1 MSTNYKAQLND
12 VITIRQAVE
21 RVVVYL
27 GRRGGWFPVT
37 NSEADALGQTHFRPK
52 EWTTKAK
59 DLLANAFVSG
69 EVNLLVR
76 LPSDV
81 PSFEPI
87 PPEKLSLSK
96 SFRIALPGEK
106 IIARTG
112 DSLFDYDGRDVRV
125 SRAQFEKWLLKCKRL
140 LLAVRRQ
147 GSPSKTSK
155 RGRPAQQ
162 LGRAI
167 AISNELFPGKLITR
181 GTPREAAAQI
191 FLAARTQHATSI
203 SLSTAQRAVNWRRGR
218 RSARR

>member
-12 VITIRQAVE
+12 VITIRQAIE
-21 RVVVYL
+21 RLVVYL
-27 GRRGGWFPVT
+27 GRRGGRFALT
-37 NSEADALGQTHFRPK
+37 NSEADALGQTQFRPK

-69 EVNLLVR
+69 EVSLLVR

-87 PPEKLSLSK
+87 PPEKLFSSK
-96 SFRIALPGEK
+96 SFRIALPGET

-112 DSLFDYDGRDVRV
+112 DGLWEYDGRAVRV
-125 SRAQFEKWLLKCKRL
+125 SRAQFEKWFLKSKRL
-140 LLAVRRQ
+140 VLALRRQ
-147 GSPSKTSK
+147 GRRSTSSK
-155 RGRPAQQ
+155 RGRPAEQ

-181 GTPREAAAQI
+181 YAPRDAAAQI
-191 FLAARTQHATSI
+191 VVAAQPRYITSI

>member
-12 VITIRQAVE
+12 VITIRQAIE
-21 RVVVYL
+21 RLVVYL
-27 GRRGGWFPVT
+27 GRRGGWFPVS

-59 DLLANAFVSG
+59 DLLANAFLSG

-87 PPEKLSLSK
+87 PPELLFSSK
-96 SFRIALPGEK
+96 SFRIALPGDK
-106 IIARTG
+106 IIARTR
-112 DSLFDYDGRDVRV
+112 DSLSEYDGRDVRV
-125 SRAQFEKWLLKCKRL
+125 SRAQFEKWFLKSKRL
-140 LLAVRRQ
+140 VLALRRQ
-147 GSPSKTSK
+147 GRRSTSSK

-167 AISNELFPGKLITR
+167 AISNELFPGKLITS
-181 GTPREAAAQI
+181 GTPREAAARIVVSAQS
-191 FLAARTQHATSI
+191 QYATRI

>member
-1 MSTNYKAQLND
+1 MSANYKAQLND
-12 VITIRQAVE
+12 VITIRQAIE
-21 RVVVYL
+21 RLVVYL
-27 GRRGGWFPVT
+27 GRRGAWFALT

-52 EWTTKAK
+52 EWTEKAK
-59 DLLANAFVSG
+59 ELLANAFVSG
-69 EVNLLVR
+69 EVSLLIR

-87 PPEKLSLSK
+87 PPEKLCSSK
-96 SFRIALPGEK
+96 SFQITLPGEK

-112 DSLFDYDGRDVRV
+112 DSLSRYDGRDVRL
-125 SRAQFEKWLLKCKRL
+125 SRPQFEKWFLKSKRL
-140 LLAVRRQ
+140 VLVLRRQ
-147 GSPSKTSK
+147 GKRSTSSK

-167 AISNELFPGKLITR
+167 AISTELFPGKLITR
-181 GTPREAAAQI
+181 YAPRDAAAQI
-191 FLAARTQHATSI
+191 VVAAQTRYITSI